1 MSKRLEQLIQ
11 SCQHGSLRLTYPNGK
26 ELYHQGERDG
36 PAVQVQL
43 HDSAALRS
51 LLLQGDVGAARSYQ
65 LGQWDSPDLGLLLQW
80 ALANEDAV
88 GPLIHGNF
96 LGRLLAR
103 LSYLFQPNSLSGSKR
118 NIQAHY
124 DIGNDFYQ
132 LFLDSSMSYSSAL
145 YTGSEAS
152 ELDLYQAQQRKY
164 QRALEQLDA
173 SSGKLLEIGCGWG
186 GFAETASTQGD
197 YQVKGITLS
206 EAQRA
211 YAQQRLQANDNV
223 AISLEDYRQQSGN
236 YQNIVSIE
244 MLEAIGERQWPQY
257 FRQLGTLLQKRG
269 RALVQTIT
277 IEDSIF
283 PRYRASGDAMRSYVF
298 PGGLL
303 PHPSGIKQCVQAAGL
318 KISDYYNFGCDYV
331 KTLNCWLVN
340 LERNGAAIKDAGYP
354 DSLLRLWRFYL
365 SYCVAGFA
373 SGRTDVA
380 QITIEHAR

>member
-1 MSKRLEQLIQ
+1 M
-11 SCQHGSLRLTYPNGK
+11 
-26 ELYHQGERDG
+26 
-36 PAVQVQL
+36 
-43 HDSAALRS
+43 
-51 LLLQGDVGAARSYQ
+51 QGDVGAARSYQ

-223 AISLEDYRQQSGN
+223 AISLEDYRQQSGS

-244 MLEAIGERQWPQY
+244 NAGGHRRAPMAAVFPPAGHAAAKAGARAGTDYHHRRFDIPALPGQRRRDA
-257 FRQLGTLLQKRG
+257 QLRLPRRAAAAPRRNQAMCASRRAQDLGLLQLRLRLRQNAELLASQP
-269 RALVQTIT
+269 RAQRRRDQRRRL
-277 IEDSIF
+277 
-283 PRYRASGDAMRSYVF
+283 
-298 PGGLL
+298 PGQPAAALAFLL
-303 PHPSGIKQCVQAAGL
+303 
-318 KISDYYNFGCDYV
+318 
-331 KTLNCWLVN
+331 
-340 LERNGAAIKDAGYP
+340 E
-354 DSLLRLWRFYL
+354 LLRRRLREW
-365 SYCVAGFA
+365 
-373 SGRTDVA
+373 T
-380 QITIEHAR
+380 H